1 MGNWCPWCVGAA
13 TALIAANRLNAG
25 QSSNANI
32 QTADALTIMRPADRW
47 QGASDAPTLEG
58 QVSAAMQRNPN
69 IQIRRTATG
78 TAKHQSLP
86 SSTRRA
92 NDKETLHG

>member
-1 MGNWCPWCVGAA
+1 
-13 TALIAANRLNAG
+13 
-25 QSSNANI
+25 
-32 QTADALTIMRPADRW
+32 
-47 QGASDAPTLEG
+47 
-58 QVSAAMQRNPN
+58 MQRNPN